1 VACPPPLQHTDC
13 ILHAGAIMNGT
24 DYDLL
29 VLRDDCIEGFDLS
42 SEMTRMRLKEW
53 QASMGDREYVISC
66 AQQTWNTDAWWLPPN
81 APSDFAIY
89 PPDLRP
95 DSNPDSEVMYES
107 YVFISAQGVADAR
120 EVGLGLSS
128 SFSLAATHDS
138 MHLAGAHI
146 AMATAAS
153 YDAAATVCEQAELW
167 QCARRRFPTG
177 GTGVISLPRDPAILV
192 MTPSAWNCIA
202 SHQIAHKEF
211 QWISPLPLSMSC
223 SPSGSL
229 SACGMG
235 QSCIFVEPG
244 NQNFAKV

>member
-29 VLRDDCIEGFDLS
+29 VLRDDCMEGFDLS
-42 SEMTRMRLKEW
+42 SEMTRMRLEEW
-53 QASMGDREYVISC
+53 QASIGDREYVISC

-107 YVFISAQGVADAR
+107 YVFISAQGVVAGAG
-120 EVGLGLSS
+120 EMGSGLSS
-128 SFSLAATHDS
+128 SFSLAATHVS
-138 MHLAGAHI
+138 MHHAGAHI
-146 AMATAAS
+146 AMATAES
-153 YDAAATVCEQAELW
+153 RDAADTVCEQPELG
-167 QCARRRFPTG
+167 QCARGRFSTG
-177 GTGVISLPRDPAILV
+177 GIGVISLPRDPAILV
-192 MTPSAWNCIA
+192 LTSSAWSCVA
-202 SHQIAHKEF
+202 SQQIAHKEF
-211 QWISPLPLSMSC
+211 QWISPLSLSMSC

-229 SACGMG
+229 SACSMG
-235 QSCIFVEPG
+235 QSCIFV
-244 NQNFAKV
+244 